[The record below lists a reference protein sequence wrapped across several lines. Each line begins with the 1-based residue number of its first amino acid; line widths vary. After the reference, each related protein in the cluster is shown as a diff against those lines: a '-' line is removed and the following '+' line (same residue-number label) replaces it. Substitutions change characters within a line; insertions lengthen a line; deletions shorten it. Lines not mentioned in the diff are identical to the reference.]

1 MLLIILFIDKDEKAR
16 KERRKEGERERMKKR
31 KNLSKRSTNSG
42 KKKNARAWVKA
53 VNLYMPVPVKGN
65 EWRGSISNRSIADMK
80 LTQITVAVMVA
91 I

>member
-31 KNLSKRSTNSG
+31 KNLSKRSTNPG
-42 KKKNARAWVKA
+42 KKK
-53 VNLYMPVPVKGN
+53 MPGLGVRQWTYTCLFPFKGN
-65 EWRGSISNRSIADMK
+65 EWRGSISNRSIADVK
-80 LTQITVAVMVA
+80 LTQITIAVMVA